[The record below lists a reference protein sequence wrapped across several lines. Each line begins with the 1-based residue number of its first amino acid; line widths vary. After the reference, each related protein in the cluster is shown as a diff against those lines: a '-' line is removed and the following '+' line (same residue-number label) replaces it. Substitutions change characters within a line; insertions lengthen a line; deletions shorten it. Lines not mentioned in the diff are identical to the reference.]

1 VNQKE
6 GLDKS
11 PSFLYIITT
20 MNVLDIG
27 SIVKI
32 IDSNRSS
39 DIGSIGRIVFI
50 KDQDI
55 IIRTVGGN
63 MLIKTN
69 LNRVIRFDNR

>member
-1 VNQKE
+1 MSKQKY
-6 GLDKS
+6 LTTS

>member
-1 VNQKE
+1 
-6 GLDKS
+6 
-11 PSFLYIITT
+11 

-32 IDSNRSS
+32 IDSNRPS
-39 DIGSIGRIVFI
+39 DVGAVGRVVFI
-50 KDQDI
+50 KDRDI

>member
-1 VNQKE
+1 ME
-6 GLDKS
+6 SLGLDNK
-11 PSFLYIITT
+11 PPFLYSIGT

-39 DIGSIGRIVFI
+39 DIGAIGRIVFI
-50 KDQDI
+50 KDRDI
-55 IIRTVGGN
+55 IIRTIGGN